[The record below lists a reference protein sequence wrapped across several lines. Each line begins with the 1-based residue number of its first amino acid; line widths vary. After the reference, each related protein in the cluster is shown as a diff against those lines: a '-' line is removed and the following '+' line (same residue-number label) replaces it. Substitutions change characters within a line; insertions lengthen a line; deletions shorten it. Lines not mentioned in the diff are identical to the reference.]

1 MKSLISISKKIWE
14 ERKKYFENYLEYG
27 EKIKRIARDV
37 LGDDVK
43 VLIFGSVVRGDWNAN
58 SDIDVLIVSEKL
70 SSNWEDNRWVRTHI
84 KRSIGPLSP
93 FQIHLASVEEY
104 ESWWKRFLEK
114 NCVEV

>member
-1 MKSLISISKKIWE
+1 
-14 ERKKYFENYLEYG
+14 
-27 EKIKRIARDV
+27 
-37 LGDDVK
+37 
-43 VLIFGSVVRGDWNAN
+43 
-58 SDIDVLIVSEKL
+58 
-70 SSNWEDNRWVRTHI
+70 VRTHI